1 MTTAKFR
8 KLSKIPTRMQHKFVY
23 FQTPINFGISIL
35 IFKFENVSYIQY
47 EGEFVREVLADALA
61 KQIHLKGE

>member
-1 MTTAKFR
+1 
-8 KLSKIPTRMQHKFVY
+8 MQHKFVY

-35 IFKFENVSYIQY
+35 IFKFENVSYVQY